1 MLSIFKTTL
10 MALGLIN
17 LFINNVWAVNDE
29 FDFSVTP
36 VTENVYS
43 IIAPSYGL
51 PSPENKGWNSNSHFV
66 VTEQGVLLFDTG
78 SSQLIAQGI
87 RRAIKS
93 ITPKPVL
100 WVVNSHSHADHW
112 FGNSEFSDAGAE
124 IITTVSA
131 VDLMKQDGPSAV
143 EFFSRVTK
151 GTIGITQL
159 VYPTSLI
166 TQTEKRNFGG
176 VDVEFILSND
186 AHSPGDVL
194 MWLPKQKVIF
204 GGDVLNSDWMPMVI
218 GHGNVPNLINTIK
231 AVEKLNADFVLPGHG
246 KPTTGKSVIRD
257 ADLLVAVW
265 TKVKEGYLAGKNS
278 NEIQMEISTALAGKY
293 RPLYNNFDSGIKQ
306 QVQGMYDKQK

>member
-29 FDFSVTP
+29 FNFSVTP

-166 TQTEKRNFGG
+166 TQTKKRNFGG

-194 MWLPKQKVIF
+194 MWLPPCVRIVVASINLVNKQ
-204 GGDVLNSDWMPMVI
+204 G
-218 GHGNVPNLINTIK
+218 
-231 AVEKLNADFVLPGHG
+231 AV
-246 KPTTGKSVIRD
+246 
-257 ADLLVAVW
+257 
-265 TKVKEGYLAGKNS
+265 S
-278 NEIQMEISTALAGKY
+278 NH
-293 RPLYNNFDSGIKQ
+293 
-306 QVQGMYDKQK
+306 

>member
-1 MLSIFKTTL
+1 MLNIFKPTL
-10 MALGLIN
+10 MTLGLIS
-17 LFINNVWAVNDE
+17 LFINDVWAVNDE

-36 VTENVYS
+36 ITENVYS

-66 VTEQGVLLFDTG
+66 VTEKGVLLFDTG

-93 ITPKPVL
+93 VTPKPVL

-112 FGNSEFSDAGAE
+112 LGNSEFSDAGAE

-131 VDLMKQDGPSAV
+131 VDQMKQDGPSAV

-159 VYPTSLI
+159 LYPTSLI
-166 TQTEKRNFGG
+166 TQTKKRNFGG
-176 VDVEFILSND
+176 LDVEFILSND

-204 GGDVLNSDWMPMVI
+204 GGDVLNSDWMPMII

-257 ADLLVAVW
+257 ADLLVTVW
-265 TKVKEGYLAGKNS
+265 TKVKAGYLAGKNS
-278 NEIQMEISTALAGKY
+278 NEIQTEITTALEEKY
-293 RPLYNNFDSGIKQ
+293 RPLYKNFDSGIKQ
-306 QVQGMYDKQK
+306 QVRGMYDKQN